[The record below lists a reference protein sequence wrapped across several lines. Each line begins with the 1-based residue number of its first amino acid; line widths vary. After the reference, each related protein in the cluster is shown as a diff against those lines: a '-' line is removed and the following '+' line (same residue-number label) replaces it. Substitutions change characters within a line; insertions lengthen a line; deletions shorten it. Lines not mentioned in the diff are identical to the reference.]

1 MDRLSR
7 QKLII
12 RGQRSL
18 IKEEDTPSI
27 DDVREEIKKIDDAII
42 QLIVERVNLA
52 EKVLKAKKKA
62 NLEINDE
69 RQSKIVLERVT
80 ELANNY
86 NLDEDTIRE
95 IFIKL
100 IEMNIQKQY
109 DLLNKIK

>member
-1 MDRLSR
+1 M
-7 QKLII
+7 
-12 RGQRSL
+12 

>member
-1 MDRLSR
+1 
-7 QKLII
+7 
-12 RGQRSL
+12 L

>member
-52 EKVLKAKKKA
+52 EKVLKAKKRLILRSTMKDRA
-62 NLEINDE
+62 
-69 RQSKIVLERVT
+69 
-80 ELANNY
+80 
-86 NLDEDTIRE
+86 
-95 IFIKL
+95 KL
-100 IEMNIQKQY
+100 C
-109 DLLNKIK
+109 